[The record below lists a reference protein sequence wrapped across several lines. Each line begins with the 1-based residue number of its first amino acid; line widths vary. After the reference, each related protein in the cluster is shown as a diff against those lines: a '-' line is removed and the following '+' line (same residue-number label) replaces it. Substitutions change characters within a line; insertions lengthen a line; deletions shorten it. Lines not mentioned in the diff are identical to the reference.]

1 MVKERI
7 RVLAYHDVN
16 DVENFERQIKYLKD
30 HYTLIS
36 FGNLVAGQ
44 VNEKQPV
51 LLTFDDID
59 RSVYTN
65 AFPILKKYNVPAIV
79 FVVTGLI
86 NTKMPFWWDEVLYHL
101 GQQDGNKKNWELKDV
116 PNKERLKFLDELRDG
131 SIKPKLE
138 YKQLKVSELKE
149 MAAAGIV
156 VANHSHTHPM
166 YDQCTTEELYEET
179 SLSFKILKDL
189 EFSPDIFAYP
199 NGNFSRTAEQILL
212 EEGIKYA
219 FLFDHK
225 INKGINN
232 PLRISRLSVNDSTS
246 LLKFKFILSG
256 LHSKVL
262 PITKFVGKI
271 KSQLKNSIKEW
282 NFVK

>member
-1 MVKERI
+1 MESV

-16 DVENFERQIKYLKD
+16 DIENFERQIKYLKD

-36 FGNLVAGQ
+36 FENLVADQ
-44 VNEKQPV
+44 VNGDRPV

-79 FVVTGLI
+79 FVVTALI
-86 NTKMPFWWDEVLYHL
+86 NTKMPFWWDEVLYYL
-101 GQQDGNKKNWELKDV
+101 GQQDGNKKNWELKDL

-131 SIKPKLE
+131 SIKQKLE

-179 SLSFKILKDL
+179 SLSMKILKDKG
-189 EFSPDIFAYP
+189 FSADIFAYP
-199 NGNFSRTAEQILL
+199 NGNYSPKAEELL
-212 EEGIKYA
+212 IQEGVKYA

-225 INKGINN
+225 INVSKIK
-232 PLRISRLSVNDSTS
+232 PLRISRLSVNDDTP
-246 LLKFKFILSG
+246 LWKFKIILSG
-256 LHSKVL
+256 LHSKIL
-262 PITKFVGKI
+262 PFTKLINKI
-271 KSQLKNSIKEW
+271 KSKILIRTS
-282 NFVK
+282 